1 MTPVMK
7 LRILFFSKSLFR
19 YVYNILF
26 VMLPA
31 IPLLPLPEGHFLS
44 SILVCLPVLTLLKAM
59 LVKPEEKTCSC
70 KLHLAEHCVSAD
82 FTLAHDL
89 GVLTQLRRLRRDD
102 DTLDLTLLTELNFA
116 F

>member
-1 MTPVMK
+1 MHLQNLTLTMLSFEYRLVTTPS
-7 LRILFFSKSLFR
+7 FFIF
-19 YVYNILF
+19 YT
-26 VMLPA
+26 LP
-31 IPLLPLPEGHFLS
+31 PLP
-44 SILVCLPVLTLLKAM
+44 TLLKAM

-102 DTLDLTLLTELNFA
+102 DTLDLILLTELKFPFYNGKDYQNKLIIMTWPSTT
-116 F
+116 

>member
-7 LRILFFSKSLFR
+7 LRILVFFSKSLFR
-19 YVYNILF
+19 YVYNIFLSCYQPF
-26 VMLPA
+26 LYYPFK
-31 IPLLPLPEGHFLS
+31 GHFS
-44 SILVCLPVLTLLKAM
+44 PPSRLTLLKAM